1 MIPNPKAFDNWESW
15 GNSVTTILTPFMQS
29 VENTF
34 FRQGRVAAL
43 STVKVANLPNVK
55 PAGQIV
61 YCDNESGGSVLLF
74 SDGTN
79 WRRST
84 DRNIAS

>member
-34 FRQGRVAAL
+34 FDKG
-43 STVKVANLPNVK
+43 
-55 PAGQIV
+55 
-61 YCDNESGGSVLLF
+61 ESQ
-74 SDGTN
+74 
-79 WRRST
+79 RSQ
-84 DRNIAS
+84 R